1 MNRRLQRR
9 ARKRRALFF
18 GLTFVTSGIAT
29 FLMLDILRANGLT
42 GLEATGLVLFFVL
55 FTWIAGSFWAA
66 IAGFVIRIAGRD
78 GAVIH
83 PSDASGLTMR
93 SRVALVMPVYNEDP
107 QRVAAGL
114 DAIWSSLATEPE
126 QAFFDLFILSDTRK
140 PEIGQAEE
148 VAWQALVR
156 RHDAAG
162 RIFYRRRAQNTSRKA
177 GNIADFVRNW
187 GAAYESMVVL
197 DADSVMSG
205 HALVTI
211 ARLMDAHPQ
220 VGIIQTAPVPA
231 GRETLFA
238 RLVQFGAR
246 LNGMM
251 LSSGLAFWQLG
262 EANYWGHNAI
272 LRLRPFASACALPRL
287 PGAAPLGGEIL
298 SHDFVEAAFMRR
310 AGYEVWLLPDLE
322 GSWEEVPSNIIDFA
336 ARDRRWAQGNLQ
348 HLKVMPLRGLH
359 WLSRVHM
366 LTGVLSY
373 ATSPMWLAVLV
384 LSSIITCEEAVEGHQ
399 YFQPGA
405 YSLFPNWPEYRD
417 GEITALL
424 AVTIV
429 VLLLPKLLGATLA
442 LIDRSLRRGFGG
454 GVRLVLSLFIEQLFS
469 MLLAPAM
476 MAFHSTFV
484 LSTLAGRPVVWNA
497 QERGDRGVTFLDALR
512 RHYWHMLLGLV
523 WGVSILFLAP
533 KFIWWMMPVLAGLLL
548 SAPLTVLSS
557 RASVGRFL
565 RRRGLLLTPEEVTPP
580 RELEAAHAAFQS
592 APAPALLPPPAGEPP
607 HSQPAPAPLPMEAS
621 APNYL
626 SLRSTLYNLHRRGSA
641 WAAARRLEHG
651 AGR

>member
-1 MNRRLQRR
+1 M
-9 ARKRRALFF
+9 
-18 GLTFVTSGIAT
+18 
-29 FLMLDILRANGLT
+29 
-42 GLEATGLVLFFVL
+42 
-55 FTWIAGSFWAA
+55 
-66 IAGFVIRIAGRD
+66 
-78 GAVIH
+78 
-83 PSDASGLTMR
+83 
-93 SRVALVMPVYNEDP
+93 
-107 QRVAAGL
+107 
-114 DAIWSSLATEPE
+114 
-126 QAFFDLFILSDTRK
+126 QAFAQNCGLPVLPGRK
-140 PEIGQAEE
+140 PFG
-148 VAWQALVR
+148 
-156 RHDAAG
+156 
-162 RIFYRRRAQNTSRKA
+162 
-177 GNIADFVRNW
+177 
-187 GAAYESMVVL
+187 
-197 DADSVMSG
+197 G
-205 HALVTI
+205 HV
-211 ARLMDAHPQ
+211 
-220 VGIIQTAPVPA
+220 
-231 GRETLFA
+231 
-238 RLVQFGAR
+238 
-246 LNGMM
+246 
-251 LSSGLAFWQLG
+251 
-262 EANYWGHNAI
+262 
-272 LRLRPFASACALPRL
+272 
-287 PGAAPLGGEIL
+287 L
-298 SHDFVEAAFMRR
+298 SHDFVEAALMRR
-310 AGYEVWLLPDLE
+310 GGWKVGMATDCG
-322 GSWEEVPSNIIDFA
+322 GSWEESPPSLIDVA
-336 ARDRRWAQGNLQ
+336 VRDRRWAQGNLQ

-626 SLRSTLYNLHRRGSA
+626 SLRSTLDNLHRRGSA